1 MEARP
6 NMIKRF
12 NKPIFGLLIGIIV
25 PIIAFLIYW
34 LIEYFLNGGDLSLSQ
49 FINVLIENKSILP
62 PSLCVF
68 ADLIPYFIFKKL
80 DYWYAVKGLVYSLVV
95 YTLIFV
101 VLTFMK

>member
-12 NKPIFGLLIGIIV
+12 NNPIFGLLIGIIV

-34 LIEYFLNGGDLSLSQ
+34 IIEFFMYGFGLIE
-49 FINVLIENKSILP
+49 FINRLIEIKSILP

-68 ADLIPYFIFKKL
+68 ANLIPYFIFKKI
-80 DYWYAVKGLVYSLVV
+80 DYWYAVKGLVYSLVI

-101 VLTFMK
+101 VLTFIK

>member
-12 NKPIFGLLIGIIV
+12 NNPIFGVLIGIIV

-34 LIEYFLNGGDLSLSQ
+34 IIEFFMYGFGIIEFINRLIE
-49 FINVLIENKSILP
+49 IKSILP

-68 ADLIPYFIFKKL
+68 ANLIPYFIFKKI
-80 DYWYAVKGLVYSLVV
+80 DYWYAVKGLVYSLVI

-101 VLTFMK
+101 VLTFIK

>member
-6 NMIKRF
+6 NMVKKF
-12 NKPIFGLLIGIIV
+12 NKPIYGLIVGIVV
-25 PIIAFLIYW
+25 PILAFFVYYI
-34 LIEYFLNGGDLSLSQ
+34 IERIMHDNLGFVD
-49 FINVLIENKSILP
+49 FINVLVEKKSILP

-68 ADLIPYFIFKKL
+68 ANLIPYFIFKKL
-80 DYWYAVKGLVYSLVV
+80 DYWYTVKGLVYSLVI

>member
-25 PIIAFLIYW
+25 PIIAFFIYFIIEHFMYGW
-34 LIEYFLNGGDLSLSQ
+34 GFVDFINRLIE
-49 FINVLIENKSILP
+49 IKSILP

-80 DYWYAVKGLVYSLVV
+80 DYWYAVKGMVISLVI

-101 VLTFMK
+101 VLTFMKY

>member
-25 PIIAFLIYW
+25 PIITFVIYW
-34 LIEYFLNGGDLSLSQ
+34 IIEHFMHGWGFGD
-49 FINVLIENKSILP
+49 FINRFIETKNILP
-62 PSLCVF
+62 PSMCVF
-68 ADLIPYFIFKKL
+68 SNLIPYFIFKKT
-80 DYWYAVKGLVYSLVV
+80 DHWYAIKGLVYSLVI

>member
-34 LIEYFLNGGDLSLSQ
+34 IIEFFMYGFGLIE
-49 FINVLIENKSILP
+49 FINRLIEIKSILP

-68 ADLIPYFIFKKL
+68 ANLIPYFIFKKI
-80 DYWYAVKGLVYSLVV
+80 DYWYAVKGLVYSLVI

-101 VLTFMK
+101 VLTFIK